1 MFGDKNEGVNNEMTF
16 FIYTNDLLLQL
27 YKFII
32 VYFSSRR
39 QLIGQLFSGSCSQKL
54 FSRSRKSQHNP
65 YSGRWSK
72 RALHIESFDLHF
84 RYWEILEFHWIAAT
98 TAICRLFKIERFL
111 DRMKR
116 NDSLNPRGLVLFG
129 IL

>member
-39 QLIGQLFSGSCSQKL
+39 QLIGQLFTGSCSQKL

-65 YSGRWSK
+65 YSGR
-72 RALHIESFDLHF
+72 
-84 RYWEILEFHWIAAT
+84 
-98 TAICRLFKIERFL
+98 
-111 DRMKR
+111 
-116 NDSLNPRGLVLFG
+116 
-129 IL
+129 